1 MSLSIFYIGTLWE
14 GSTTLERMRTLDHL
28 GHTMIPFDTTP
39 FDRMASRLFRSIA
52 YRLHIGPIPQSLNRA
67 LMEKAKELKGI
78 SHIWVDKGVW
88 VYPETLFYLKQVTG
102 AMAIHYTPDA
112 QLLSQRSR
120 HFVSCLP
127 IYDVLVTTKE
137 WEIEFYKKAGARN
150 ILLTYQGHDD
160 RFYPRIIPES
170 EFSLYA
176 SDVCFVGHTQKHYA
190 DRLMSISGLGISLRV
205 WGDAWPNYIK
215 NKAWAKSLIVDKGLW
230 GESYPKALSCAKIGL
245 GLLGKHI
252 PETSTTRTFEIPA
265 MGTFLLAERTQ
276 IHQVLFDEGKE
287 AEYFS
292 SDEEMLDKIRYY
304 LVHDSEREKIALAGR
319 IRCERSGYSSSELL
333 RKVIAGFA

>member
-1 MSLSIFYIGTLWE
+1 MNIFYIGPLSE
-14 GSTTLERMRTLDHL
+14 GNTTLERMRTLNHL
-28 GHTMIPFDTTP
+28 GHTIISFNTFAFEEKSP
-39 FDRMASRLFRSIA
+39 RLFRSIA
-52 YRLHIGPIPQSLNRA
+52 WRINAGPVPQTLNRA
-67 LMEKAKELKGI
+67 LMVKAKELKGI

-88 VYPETLFYLKQVTG
+88 IYPETLLHLKQLTG

-137 WEIEFYKKAGARN
+137 WEIESYKKAGARI

-160 RFYPRIIPES
+160 RFYPRTLKES
-170 EFSLYA
+170 EFSLYD

-190 DRLMSISGLGISLRV
+190 DRLKAVSSLGINLRV
-205 WGDAWPNYIK
+205 WGDAWSNYMK
-215 NKAWAKSLIVDKGLW
+215 NKPWASSVIVGKGLW
-230 GESYPKALSCAKIGL
+230 GESYPKALYCAKIGL

-276 IHQVLFDEGKE
+276 IHQALFDEGKE

-304 LVHDSEREKIALAGR
+304 LAHDSERQKIALAGR

-333 RKVIAGFA
+333 RKLIAGFT